1 MDGEE
6 LKEMARLCTL
16 IKNEQNPEK
25 FFRLFEQ
32 LNDLLE
38 RKERRLVAKLHGLGS
53 QAA

>member
-38 RKERRLVAKLHGLGS
+38 RKERRLAAKLHGLGS